1 MRCAVSK
8 RVANDDQP
16 GGMLM
21 PTVTHANRKRPPRAA
36 GQRVN
41 CPHCDAPAITRSSDR
56 MTPLLREI
64 YFQCTNMFCGHAFV
78 ATLEIVRTVTPSQ
91 MPRLGVRLPM
101 LQRGSHKALFPPDPQ
116 QPANDD
122 AARPQLTP
130 NTG

>member
-1 MRCAVSK
+1 
-8 RVANDDQP
+8 
-16 GGMLM
+16 M

-36 GQRVN
+36 SQRVA

-91 MPRLGVRLPM
+91 TPRLGVRLPI
-101 LQRGSHKALFPPDPQ
+101 LERGSHKALYPPNPQ

-122 AARPQLTP
+122 ASASQITP